1 MDATLYTGTGA
12 TQTITNAGGFSPYLV
27 WLKKR
32 GGGVSAQWH
41 MLADTVRGTGATLSS
56 NVVDAE
62 YTGKTS
68 VTAFNSNGFTLGA
81 DSTGASYYGWNIASD
96 TYVGWQWDAG
106 SSTVTNTNGTISSQ
120 VRANPTAGVSVVTY
134 TGNGV
139 SSATVGH
146 GLGVAPKMV
155 IHKCRSATG
164 AWKVN
169 HVGIPNQWIDL
180 NLTDAASSG
189 GGTNGSLGYQSTNTS
204 ATFQFTAGSSTVNNV
219 NANGST
225 YVAYCFS
232 EIAGFSK
239 FSSYTGNGSSDGIF
253 VYTGFR
259 PKFVMTK
266 RTDSATN
273 ANWAIHDTT
282 RSTYNIAG
290 KALFPNNANVE
301 DNNEPGAQFDIL
313 SNGFKLRSSSDVY
326 NGNGATYIYAC
337 FAENPFAQANAR

>member
-1 MDATLYTGTGA
+1 MAPPTL
-12 TQTITNAGGFSPYLV
+12 
-27 WLKKR
+27 
-32 GGGVSAQWH
+32 
-41 MLADTVRGTGATLSS
+41 
-56 NVVDAE
+56 
-62 YTGKTS
+62 
-68 VTAFNSNGFTLGA
+68 
-81 DSTGASYYGWNIASD
+81 
-96 TYVGWQWDAG
+96 
-106 SSTVTNTNGTISSQ
+106 
-120 VRANPTAGVSVVTY
+120 PTA
-134 TGNGV
+134 
-139 SSATVGH
+139 
-146 GLGVAPKMV
+146 
-155 IHKCRSATG
+155 
-164 AWKVN
+164 
-169 HVGIPNQWIDL
+169 
-180 NLTDAASSG
+180 
-189 GGTNGSLGYQSTNTS
+189 SLKLLD
-204 ATFQFTAGSSTVNNV
+204 F
-219 NANGST
+219 
-225 YVAYCFS
+225 
-232 EIAGFSK
+232 K